1 MIRGPRRLPK
11 LEAHVNAIAE
21 INVLHTTLPPLGGK
35 NPQTALYYSRK
46 GWANRL
52 EMWVVKY
59 PAVSGIFLRCSRG
72 SPAKIALLVT
82 SLLKRL
88 PKGLGDFRGKSWG
101 SSQPFSSD
109 AQIISIP
116 LQMFINSSRCHTL
129 GWKCQEKGKQLWW
142 EREALGNSLTARLGL
157 NRLPIFL
164 ACLCWTRVPG
174 GGFRFPFCQ
183 EISLEIKRRRL
194 LRMSKNVLFL
204 PATHRE
210 GAKSCPE
217 TVPKAKT
224 FL

>member
-1 MIRGPRRLPK
+1 MYFAPPS
-11 LEAHVNAIAE
+11 
-21 INVLHTTLPPLGGK
+21 LHWGEK
-35 NPQTALYYSRK
+35 NPQTTLYYSRK

-52 EMWVVKY
+52 EETWVIKY
-59 PAVSGIFLRCSRG
+59 SVVSGIFLRCSRG

-82 SLLKRL
+82 SLLKCL
-88 PKGLGDFRGKSWG
+88 LKVLGDFRGKSWG

-129 GWKCQEKGKQLWW
+129 GWNCQEKEKQLWW
-142 EREALGNSLTARLGL
+142 EREASGNSLTARRGL
-157 NRLPIFL
+157 NSLPVLL
-164 ACLCWTRVPG
+164 ACLCWTGVPG

-183 EISLEIKRRRL
+183 EISLGIKRLL
-194 LRMSKNVLFL
+194 LRMSKKVLFL
-204 PATHRE
+204 PVTHRE